1 MKPSSSSNT
10 FEEALM
16 GKLEKKHAIQLGG
29 QVKPSAL
36 EKWTTHE
43 LVDLKAFVEKY
54 AAGSDD
60 SHHPRMQLDELRR
73 IHEPCGAALAVR
85 DATHI
90 S

>member
-16 GKLEKKHAIQLGG
+16 DKLEKKHAIQLGG

-43 LVDLKAFVEKY
+43 LVDLKAWRSMLQ
-54 AAGSDD
+54 AATIRITPGCSLMSCEGFT
-60 SHHPRMQLDELRR
+60 SHVGLR
-73 IHEPCGAALAVR
+73 
-85 DATHI
+85 
-90 S
+90 